1 MVDIQM
7 EMLKSQD
14 EFDGAPV
21 PRAHG
26 VSKWYKYVKFC
37 LMAFLF

>member
-1 MVDIQM
+1 MDDIPM
-7 EMLKSQD
+7 DILKSSD

-21 PRAHG
+21 SRAHG

-37 LMAFLF
+37 LMGFLI

>member
-7 EMLKSQD
+7 DMLKSQD
-14 EFDGAPV
+14 ELDGAPV
-21 PRAHG
+21 SRAHG

>member
-7 EMLKSQD
+7 DILKSTD
-14 EFDGAPV
+14 EFGGAPV
-21 PRAHG
+21 SRAHG

-37 LMAFLF
+37 LMAFLI